1 MSSKELCCNGGTN
14 GKDMA
19 LTERA
24 RSVLYTTCN
33 LKLRVT
39 CSRRTPL
46 TQLSQFIECK
56 LSDECELRIEHWS
69 HMAWVEEETGKPR
82 RLDWPA
88 RIFLVIA
95 EMGNFLLPISYTV
108 TTEGNYS
115 SGPYMLVHYGAVA
128 FYLLPC
134 VPEGPGGR
142 AGR

>member
-46 TQLSQFIECK
+46 TQLSQIIECK

-69 HMAWVEEETGKPR
+69 HMAWVEEETVAAHPLWVLRVVLQVLAIEHVDKVCTTHGATR
-82 RLDWPA
+82 
-88 RIFLVIA
+88 
-95 EMGNFLLPISYTV
+95 V
-108 TTEGNYS
+108 TTLSFLYS
-115 SGPYMLVHYGAVA
+115 
-128 FYLLPC
+128 
-134 VPEGPGGR
+134 
-142 AGR
+142 